1 MGYAK
6 VIIGLSHPEVDKLFD
21 YRIPAELATIARPGV
36 RVIVPFGARGAR
48 TEGYIIS
55 LCETTELPEGRL
67 KDIREI
73 LDDGKPVFTP
83 ELLALAEWL
92 RERCFCTLNQCLQIM
107 LPPGIRTKS
116 VWLVSL
122 KEGADETGLTER
134 ECVLLSLLR
143 ERGTLALSE
152 IEAELGTKAQE
163 LARSLEKKRLVTLR
177 QSLRRSDY
185 KIEKKYY
192 SLNIDSPL
200 LEEIRQKAKKD
211 RRLEGQR
218 RILEYL
224 ADGREAAPEDLRE
237 LAGATPLKTLLSK
250 GVLLERRQEEKRRVL
265 PEKPYPRTEAFSPT
279 EEQAAVLAAL
289 REEMQQE
296 KKRPVLLH
304 GVTGSGKTEIYL
316 QMIADVLEMGKQAV
330 VLVPEIALTPLIL
343 ERFLSRFGE
352 KVSVTH
358 SRLSTGERVDQWKR
372 ARDGEISVIIGP
384 RSALF
389 LPFANI
395 GAIIIDEAH
404 ETSYLS
410 DVTPKYDAREAA
422 EKLAELHG
430 ALLLMGT
437 ATPDISAYYK
447 ATQGKYRLLEL
458 KERTGGGSM
467 PEIFVTDMRQE
478 LAEGNRSV
486 FGRPL
491 RKALAEILERKEQ
504 AMLFLNRRGY
514 ATFVSCR
521 SCGHAMVCPECDLP
535 YTYHST
541 EKILLCH
548 TCGRR
553 EALPKVCPEC
563 GSGYIRQFGTG
574 TEKIE
579 EETRRF
585 FPNARILRMD
595 LDTTGKKHSHE
606 RILAAFSRKEA
617 DILIGTQMI
626 AKGHD
631 FADVTLVGIMAAD
644 TSLNADSYTA
654 AETGFRLMLQAA
666 GRTGRAGL
674 PGRVYLQ
681 TYQPEH
687 YAVRYAA
694 AQDFHGFYAEEIE
707 MRRMMGYPPFSA
719 FFSILLTGENK
730 AETAEAAERL
740 AERLAQADGEELF
753 HILGPVPAALAQL
766 RGEYRFRILV
776 KGAEEQPLR
785 EFVLPAVEEMRRDRK
800 SGVRFH
806 LTLNHADF

>member
-6 VIIGLSHPEVDKLFD
+6 VIVGLSHPDVDKLFD
-21 YRIPAELATIARPGV
+21 YRIPAELAASARPGV

-73 LDDGKPVFTP
+73 LDNGKPVFTP

-116 VWLVSL
+116 VWFVSL

-134 ECVLLSLLR
+134 ECMFMALLR
-143 ERGTLALSE
+143 ERGTLTLSE
-152 IEAELGTKAQE
+152 IEAESDAKAQE
-163 LARSLEKKRLVTLR
+163 IARSLEKKGLITLR

-192 SLNIDSPL
+192 SLNIESPI
-200 LEEIRQKAKKD
+200 LEEIRQKATKD

-218 RILEYL
+218 RILEHL
-224 ADGREAAPEDLRE
+224 ADGREATPEELRE
-237 LAGATPLKTLLSK
+237 LAGASPLKTLLSK

-265 PEKPYPRTEAFSPT
+265 PKKPYPRTQAFSPT
-279 EEQAAVLAAL
+279 KEQAAALAAL
-289 REEMQQE
+289 REEMQKE
-296 KKRPVLLH
+296 KKRPILLH

-330 VLVPEIALTPLIL
+330 VLVPEIALTPMIL

-389 LPFANI
+389 LPFADI

-447 ATQGKYRLLEL
+447 AAQGEYRLLEL
-458 KERTGGGSM
+458 KERTGGGSR

-486 FGRPL
+486 FGQPL
-491 RKALAEILERKEQ
+491 RKALAKTLERGEQ

-535 YTYHST
+535 YTYHAT

-553 EALPKVCPEC
+553 EASPKVCPEC
-563 GSGYIRQFGTG
+563 GSSYIRQFGTG

-595 LDTTGKKHSHE
+595 LDTTAKKHSHE
-606 RILAAFSRKEA
+606 RILTAFSQKEA

-631 FADVTLVGIMAAD
+631 FANITLVGIMAAD

-730 AETAEAAERL
+730 AETAAAAERL
-740 AERLAQADGEELF
+740 AAQLAQADGEGLF

-785 EFVLPAVEEMRRDRK
+785 EFVLPAVEEMRRGRK
-800 SGVRFH
+800 SGVRFQ
-806 LTLNHADF
+806 LTLNHVDF

>member
-1 MGYAK
+1 
-6 VIIGLSHPEVDKLFD
+6 
-21 YRIPAELATIARPGV
+21 
-36 RVIVPFGARGAR
+36 
-48 TEGYIIS
+48 
-55 LCETTELPEGRL
+55 
-67 KDIREI
+67 
-73 LDDGKPVFTP
+73 
-83 ELLALAEWL
+83 
-92 RERCFCTLNQCLQIM
+92 
-107 LPPGIRTKS
+107 
-116 VWLVSL
+116 
-122 KEGADETGLTER
+122 
-134 ECVLLSLLR
+134 
-143 ERGTLALSE
+143 
-152 IEAELGTKAQE
+152 
-163 LARSLEKKRLVTLR
+163 
-177 QSLRRSDY
+177 
-185 KIEKKYY
+185 
-192 SLNIDSPL
+192 
-200 LEEIRQKAKKD
+200 
-211 RRLEGQR
+211 
-218 RILEYL
+218 
-224 ADGREAAPEDLRE
+224 
-237 LAGATPLKTLLSK
+237 
-250 GVLLERRQEEKRRVL
+250 
-265 PEKPYPRTEAFSPT
+265 
-279 EEQAAVLAAL
+279 
-289 REEMQQE
+289 MQQE

-358 SRLSTGERVDQWKR
+358 SRLSIGERVDQWKR

-389 LPFANI
+389 LPFADI

-447 ATQGKYRLLEL
+447 ATQGEYRLLEL
-458 KERTGGGSM
+458 KERTGGGSR

-491 RKALAEILERKEQ
+491 RKALAETLERGEQ

-535 YTYHST
+535 YTYHAT
-541 EKILLCH
+541 ENILLCH

-553 EALPKVCPEC
+553 EASPRVCPEC

-595 LDTTGKKHSHE
+595 LDTTAKKHSHE
-606 RILAAFSRKEA
+606 RILAAFSQKEA

-631 FADVTLVGIMAAD
+631 FASITLVGIMAAD
-644 TSLNADSYTA
+644 TSLNTGSYTA

-719 FFSILLTGENK
+719 FFSILLTGESK
-730 AETAEAAERL
+730 AEAAAAAERL
-740 AERLAQADGEELF
+740 AARLAQADGEGLF
-753 HILGPVPAALAQL
+753 QILGPVPAALAQL

-785 EFVLPAVEEMRRDRK
+785 EFVLPAVEEMRHDRK
-800 SGVRFH
+800 SGVRFQ

>member
-1 MGYAK
+1 MAFYAN
-6 VIIGLSHPEVDKLFD
+6 VIIDISHEKLDRTFQ
-21 YRIPAELATIARPGV
+21 YRIPEKLCAQIYPGV
-36 RVIVPFGARGAR
+36 QVEVPFGNGNRRIRGFVVEVTDRA
-48 TEGYIIS
+48 EFDV
-55 LCETTELPEGRL
+55 GRI
-67 KDIREI
+67 KDIGSVVTDAVAIEAQLI
-73 LDDGKPVFTP
+73 
-83 ELLALAEWL
+83 ALAAFMRTNYGGTMNQAL
-92 RERCFCTLNQCLQIM
+92 KTVIPVKHKTKQREKRTL
-107 LPPGIRTKS
+107 K
-116 VWLVSL
+116 LVM
-122 KEGADETGLTER
+122 E
-134 ECVLLSLLR
+134 
-143 ERGTLALSE
+143 
-152 IEAELGTKAQE
+152 
-163 LARSLEKKRLVTLR
+163 
-177 QSLRRSDY
+177 
-185 KIEKKYY
+185 
-192 SLNIDSPL
+192 
-200 LEEIRQKAKKD
+200 
-211 RRLEGQR
+211 
-218 RILEYL
+218 
-224 ADGREAAPEDLRE
+224 REAAARQLDVFVQKHNTARARLLKE
-237 LAGATPLKTLLSK
+237 LLLYPSLSYEVVTQKLNISPAVIRALEERQILKVEKETDYRNPIAYAKAGVSRIRMN
-250 GVLLERRQEEKRRVL
+250 GE
-265 PEKPYPRTEAFSPT
+265 
-279 EEQAAVLAAL
+279 
-289 REEMQQE
+289 QE
-296 KKRPVLLH
+296 KAVEAVRFDMQNGNCGTYLLH

-389 LPFANI
+389 LPFADI

-447 ATQGKYRLLEL
+447 ATQGEYRLLEL
-458 KERTGGGSM
+458 KERTGGGSR

-486 FGRPL
+486 FGQPL
-491 RKALAEILERKEQ
+491 RKALAETLERGEQ

-535 YTYHST
+535 YTYHAT
-541 EKILLCH
+541 ENILLCH

-553 EALPKVCPEC
+553 EASPRVCPEC

-595 LDTTGKKHSHE
+595 LDTTAKKHSHE
-606 RILAAFSRKEA
+606 RILAAFSQKEA

-631 FADVTLVGIMAAD
+631 FASITLVGIMAAD
-644 TSLNADSYTA
+644 TSLNTDSYTA

-687 YAVRYAA
+687 YSVVTAS
-694 AQDFHGFYAEEIE
+694 AQDYGAFYAQEIE
-707 MRRMMGYPPFSA
+707 YRRMMLYPPVWNLLVILCASGKQESA
-719 FFSILLTGENK
+719 ADASARLAGQIQSFAAGREDETIYLIGPADAAIAKINDIYQKLIYIK
-730 AETAEAAERL
+730 ARNYQTLVAVKDMAEAYT
-740 AERLAQADGEELF
+740 
-753 HILGPVPAALAQL
+753 
-766 RGEYRFRILV
+766 RGKREYRDVIL
-776 KGAEEQPLR
+776 Q
-785 EFVLPAVEEMRRDRK
+785 FDFNPA
-800 SGVRFH
+800 
-806 LTLNHADF
+806 N